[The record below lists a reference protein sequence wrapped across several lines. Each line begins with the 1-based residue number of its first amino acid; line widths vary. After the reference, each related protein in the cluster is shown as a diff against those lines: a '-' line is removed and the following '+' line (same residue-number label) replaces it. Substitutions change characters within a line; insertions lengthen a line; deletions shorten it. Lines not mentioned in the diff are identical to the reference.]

1 MKTPVRGSRRGTMI
15 DCSRNAVM
23 KPEAVRRWI
32 DVSASLGY
40 NMLMLYT
47 EETYEIPGE
56 PYFGYGRGRYTCREL
71 RDLDD
76 YAAARGVEL
85 IPCIQTL
92 AHLRRLKRWAPY
104 ADHFDIDDIMM
115 VGDEAV
121 YELVGKMF
129 DTLASCFR
137 SRTIHVGMDEA
148 HNMGRGKYYDL
159 HGDTDH
165 TRLLLD
171 HVKRISEMA
180 AQRGLT
186 LCMWSDMFYRLAS
199 GGDYYNGD
207 AKIDE
212 SVRALIPS
220 NVELVYWDYYHS
232 AQEDYAKM
240 IRSHEKLQK
249 GTWFAGGLWVWT
261 GFAPHN
267 GFSLRNTA
275 PAMAACRETG
285 VRDIFM
291 TMWGDNGGECS
302 RFAVLPSLFYAAE
315 NLKGN
320 TNEEEIRHLFREKF
334 GVSWE
339 DFMLLDL
346 PGTPNGREDLPN
358 NEDWPINMDK
368 YLLYQDPFMGLMES
382 TRQGGENRQFADCAA
397 RLRAVKDRGGYDKLF
412 ETQAAL
418 CEVLAIKAELC
429 EHTRKAYRA
438 GGEAL
443 RAVIAE
449 YLALET
455 RLEVFYDAFLDQW
468 TWENKPFGFEVQ
480 DARLGGLMRR
490 VRHCRRELERYLAG
504 EISEIAELE
513 EPLLDLQGG
522 GEPFDHKPT
531 SYNTWQDTITVG
543 NI

>member
-1 MKTPVRGSRRGTMI
+1 MKSAASSGRRGTMI

-56 PYFGYGRGRYTCREL
+56 PYFGYGRGRYTCAEL
-71 RDLDD
+71 RALDD
-76 YAAARGVEL
+76 YAASRGVEL

-104 ADHFDIDDIMM
+104 ANHFDIDDIMM

-137 SRTIHVGMDEA
+137 SRTVHVGMDEA

-159 HGDTDH
+159 HGDSDH
-165 TRLLLD
+165 TQLLLG

-180 AQRGLT
+180 AQRGLR
-186 LCMWSDMFYRLAS
+186 LCMWSDMFYRLAT
-199 GGDYYNGD
+199 GGEYYNGD
-207 AKIDE
+207 ARIDE
-212 SVRALIPS
+212 SVRSLIPE
-220 NVELVYWDYYHS
+220 NVELVYWDYYHN

-240 IRSHEKLQK
+240 IASHEKLQK
-249 GTWFAGGLWVWT
+249 GTWFAGGLWIWT

-267 GFSLRNTA
+267 GFSIRNTS
-275 PAMAACRETG
+275 PAMAACREQG

-302 RFAVLPSLFYAAE
+302 RFAALPSLFYAAE

-320 TNEEEIRHLFREKF
+320 VDEKRIHSRFRQRF

-346 PGTPNGREDLPN
+346 PGTPNGRED
-358 NEDWPINMDK
+358 WPVNMDK
-368 YLLYQDPFMGLMES
+368 YLLYQDPFMGVMES
-382 TRQGGENRQFADCAA
+382 TRQGGENKQFADCAA
-397 RLRAVKDRGGYDKLF
+397 RLHGVQNRGDYGPLF

-418 CEVLAIKAELC
+418 CDVLAIKAELC

-438 GGEAL
+438 GGEEL
-443 RAVIAE
+443 RAVIRE
-449 YLALET
+449 YQELST
-455 RLEVFYDAFLDQW
+455 RLEVFYEAFRDQW
-468 TWENKPFGFEVQ
+468 EWENKPFGFEVQ

-490 VRHCRRELERYLAG
+490 VRHCCRELERYAQG
-504 EISEIAELE
+504 KVTSIPELE

-522 GEPFDHKPT
+522 AQNFDHKPT
-531 SYNTWQDTITVG
+531 SYNTWEDTITVG

>member
-1 MKTPVRGSRRGTMI
+1 MKPASHSSRRGTMI

-32 DVSASLGY
+32 DVTASLGY

-56 PYFGYGRGRYTCREL
+56 PYFGYGRGRYSCREL
-71 RDLDD
+71 RELDD

-104 ADHFDIDDIMM
+104 EEHFDIDDIMM
-115 VGDEAV
+115 VGDERV

-159 HGDTDH
+159 HGDTDR
-165 TRLLLD
+165 TQLLLG
-171 HVKRISEMA
+171 HVRRISDMA
-180 AQRGLT
+180 AQRGLR

-199 GGDYYNGD
+199 GGDYYNGE
-207 AKIDE
+207 AKIDD
-212 SVRALIPS
+212 SVRALIPE
-220 NVELVYWDYYHS
+220 NVELVYWDYYHNTV
-232 AQEDYAKM
+232 EDYASM
-240 IRSHEKLQK
+240 IASHEKLKK
-249 GTWFAGGLWVWT
+249 GTWFAGGLWIWT

-267 GFSLRNTA
+267 AFSIRNTKA
-275 PAMAACRETG
+275 AMAACRDQG
-285 VRDIFM
+285 VRDLFM
-291 TMWGDNGGECS
+291 TLWGDNGGECS
-302 RFAVLPSLFYAAE
+302 RFSVLPSLFYAAE
-315 NLKGN
+315 VLRGN
-320 TNEEEIRHLFREKF
+320 EDETLIHEKFRERF

-339 DFMLLDL
+339 DYMLLDL
-346 PGTPNGREDLPN
+346 PGTPNGRD
-358 NEDWPINMDK
+358 DTVVDADK

-382 TRQGGENRQFADCAA
+382 TRQGGENQKFAACAA
-397 RLRAVKDRGGYDKLF
+397 KLREVRGRGDYGPLF

-429 EHTRKAYRA
+429 ENTRKAYRT
-438 GGEAL
+438 GG
-443 RAVIAE
+443 AE
-449 YLALET
+449 LQAIIREYQELET
-455 RLEVFYDAFLDQW
+455 RLESFYEAFRDQW
-468 TWENKPFGFEVQ
+468 EWENKPFGFEIQ
-480 DARLGGLMRR
+480 DARLGGLMCR
-490 VRHCRRELERYLAG
+490 VRHCGRELERYAQG
-504 EISEIAELE
+504 MIPAIPELE

-522 GEPFDHKPT
+522 GEVFDHRPT
-531 SYNTWQDTITVG
+531 DFNAWDEILSVG
-543 NI
+543 SI